1 MAEWRLKLAVAGSML
16 GMLGT
21 GGIYL
26 APILL
31 VYIVSY
37 YHSLGQTSLTL
48 EDGTWVSLAQLVVT
62 AFAGLAA
69 AKLTDYVSPRG

>member
-1 MAEWRLKLAVAGSML
+1 ML
-16 GMLGT
+16 GVLGT

-37 YHSLGQTSLTL
+37 YHLLGQTSLTL
-48 EDGTWVSLAQLVVT
+48 EDGTWVALTQLGVMAV
-62 AFAGLAA
+62 AGVAA
-69 AKLTDYVSPRG
+69 AKLTDFVSPRG